1 MTIETMKHYKSI
13 PETKQG
19 TVFEV
24 VLVSKN
30 YFACEKK
37 VDRVC
42 LAIKKLLWSI
52 GTVLEEVIPAD
63 ATGQIHEKYE
73 HCLKHTISIALDE
86 VDKLIEQHCIT
97 SEKEI
102 NMLRGKVISLL
113 DDVEQLF
120 NQE

>member
-1 MTIETMKHYKSI
+1 MKYYKST
-13 PETKQG
+13 PETKQD

-24 VLVSKN
+24 VLVSQN
-30 YFACEKK
+30 YLACEKK

-42 LAIKKLLWSI
+42 LSIKKLLASI
-52 GTVLEEVIPAD
+52 GTVLEEVIPVD
-63 ATGQIHEKYE
+63 ATGQIREKYE
-73 HCLKHTISIALDE
+73 HCLKLTISIALDD
-86 VDKLIEQHCIT
+86 VDEFIEQYGIT

-102 NMLRGKVISLL
+102 KMLRDKVINLL